1 MFPDFCLKN
10 DITGEVL
17 TMGQAEVDGRGQFG
31 ENANNYYFL
40 LIRRRPQIGPIRS
53 IDLRPFDDTEHRKTI
68 QIEWIIHWA
77 FNNSQ
82 QYIIKTFNLL
92 LLQLQFLNN
101 VIN

>member
-40 LIRRRPQIGPIRS
+40 LIRRRTQFGPHRP
-53 IDLRPFDDTEHRKTI
+53 IDLHPFDETEQMKTI
-68 QIEWIIHWA
+68 QIE
-77 FNNSQ
+77 
-82 QYIIKTFNLL
+82 
-92 LLQLQFLNN
+92 
-101 VIN
+101 